1 MKKISIQKHE
11 VKTQREMVM
20 WHLATYKTLTSWEA
34 IQNYGITRLAHHILT
49 LRREGFEILSTP
61 ESVKTRFG
69 SQTTIAKYEYVEP
82 LPTFTQQKLF

>member
-1 MKKISIQKHE
+1 MKTITIQKHE
-11 VKTQREMVM
+11 VKTQRQMVM
-20 WHLATYKTLTSWEA
+20 WHLANKKSITSWEA

-49 LRREGFEILSTP
+49 LRREGHEILTTP

-82 LPTFTQQKLF
+82 QPTFNQSKLF